1 MKKLLY
7 IATAI
12 ILASCSNDSME
23 LEQQEIT
30 QQKQLSK
37 NRTVSEAIDIANN
50 AVVQFFDVTRAGGKV
65 VDIDNIEVVTSSA
78 TRSGGEGGD
87 TLL

>member
-12 ILASCSNDSME
+12 ILASCSNDSMDF
-23 LEQQEIT
+23 EQQDIT

-37 NRTVSEAIDIANN
+37 NRKVSEAIDIANN

-65 VDIDNIEVVTSSA
+65 VDVDNI
-78 TRSGGEGGD
+78 
-87 TLL
+87 

>member
-1 MKKLLY
+1 MQSKSGKHKIIITNTIVMKNILY
-7 IATAI
+7 IASII
-12 ILASCSNDSME
+12 ILAACCNDSIE
-23 LEQQEIT
+23 FEQQEIT

-65 VDIDNIEVVTSSA
+65 VDVGNI
-78 TRSGGEGGD
+78 
-87 TLL
+87 

>member
-23 LEQQEIT
+23 FEQQDIT

-65 VDIDNIEVVTSSA
+65 VDVGNI
-78 TRSGGEGGD
+78 
-87 TLL
+87 